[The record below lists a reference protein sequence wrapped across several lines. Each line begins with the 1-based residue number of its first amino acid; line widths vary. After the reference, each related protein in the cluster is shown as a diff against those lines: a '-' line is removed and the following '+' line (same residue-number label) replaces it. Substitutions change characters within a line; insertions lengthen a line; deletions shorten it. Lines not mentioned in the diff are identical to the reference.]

1 MTARVREFNTF
12 LRDHVN
18 LNQTRVDTLQA
29 RVSSLDAYLADDSVL
44 ADLVADDVIPQGSF
58 AHKTIIRPYTG
69 NDFDADVLL
78 PMDERTDWEPKKYT
92 VELQKALEA
101 SSRYAGKT
109 SLGKRCVT
117 IDYADDFHIDVVPF
131 VTRADGLTYITHRID
146 DAWIRQD
153 PIALTSWIEDSARI
167 TNGHLIRVIRLMKY
181 LRDRSSLNVASVVL
195 AALLTERVHSFAG
208 VDDYK
213 NVATTLVS
221 LVEDLN
227 DYIGPMTTV
236 PWVDDRIGQNLANR
250 LTPTGFTNLQS
261 QVKTWSRKMRAAI
274 DAPADESLDLW
285 RAIFGDKFGA
295 PSSSALVLAA
305 SAAPIET
312 YEKRE
317 APGEQFMERDL
328 RIPVRLDPQA
338 RFRLVGRVSTTR
350 RVAGRYRPMSATGN
364 HVPMGRSLKFSVES
378 CTVQPPYDV
387 YWKVRNA
394 GVEAVERKSL
404 RGQITNGGDTR
415 LESSLFPGN
424 HWVQAWVVKDGV
436 AVATDIQDVT
446 ITKK

>member
-12 LRDHVN
+12 LRDYVN

-29 RVSSLDAYLADDSVL
+29 RVSSLDTYLADNSVL
-44 ADLVADDVIPQGSF
+44 ADLVVDDVIPQGSF

-78 PMDERTDWEPKKYT
+78 PMDEQTDWAPKKYT
-92 VELQKALEA
+92 VELQKALES
-101 SSRYAGKT
+101 SSRYSGKT

-131 VTRADGLTYITHRID
+131 VTRADGLTYITHRIND
-146 DAWIRQD
+146 EWIRQD
-153 PIALTSWIEDSARI
+153 PTALTSWIEDSARI
-167 TNGHLIRVIRLMKY
+167 TNGHLIRVIRLVKY

-195 AALLTERVHSFAG
+195 TALLTERVHSFAG

-221 LVEDLN
+221 LVEGLN

-250 LTPTGFTNLQS
+250 LTPSGFTNLQS
-261 QVKTWSRKMRAAI
+261 QVKTWARKMRAAL
-274 DAPADESLDLW
+274 DANADESLDLW

-295 PSSSALVLAA
+295 TSSSALVLAA

-350 RVAGRYRPMSATGN
+350 RATGRFRPMSATGN
-364 HVPMGRSLKFSVES
+364 HVPIGRSLKFSIES

-394 GVEAVERKSL
+394 GVEAVERNSL
-404 RGQITNGGDTR
+404 RGQITNGGDTHF
-415 LESSLFPGN
+415 ESSLFPGN
-424 HWVQAWVVKDGV
+424 HWVQAWVVKNGV
-436 AVATDIQDVT
+436 VVATDTQDVT

>member
-1 MTARVREFNTF
+1 MTARVREFNAF
-12 LRDHVN
+12 LRDYVN

-29 RVSSLDAYLADDSVL
+29 RVSSLDSYLADDSAL
-44 ADLVADDVIPQGSF
+44 ADLVADDVVPQGSF

-78 PMDERTDWEPKKYT
+78 PMDEQTGWTPKKYT
-92 VELQKALEA
+92 IELQKTLEA

-109 SLGKRCVT
+109 VLGKRCVT

-146 DAWIRQD
+146 DEWIRQD
-153 PIALTSWIEDSARI
+153 PIALTSWIEDAARI
-167 TNGHLIRVIRLMKY
+167 TNGHLIRVIRLVKY

-195 AALLTERVHSFAG
+195 TALLTERVHSFAG
-208 VDDYK
+208 VDDYT

-236 PWVDDRIGQNLANR
+236 PWLDDRIGRNLANR
-250 LTPTGFTNLQS
+250 LTQTGFTNLQS
-261 QVKTWSRKMRAAI
+261 QVKTWARKMKAAL
-274 DAPADESLDLW
+274 DAPADESIDLW
-285 RAIFGDKFGA
+285 RAVFGDQFGA
-295 PSSSALVLAA
+295 TSSSALVLAA
-305 SAAPIET
+305 SSAPLET

-328 RIPVRLDPQA
+328 RIPVRLDPEA
-338 RFRLVGRVSTTR
+338 RFRLVGRVSSTR
-350 RVAGRYRPMSATGN
+350 RATGRYRPMSGTGN
-364 HVPMGRSLKFSVES
+364 HVPMDRSLKFSVES
-378 CTVQPPYDV
+378 CTVPPPYDI

-394 GVEAVERKSL
+394 GIEAVERKSL
-404 RGQITNGGDTR
+404 RGQITKGDDTHFER
-415 LESSLFPGN
+415 SLFPGN
-424 HWVQAWVVKDGV
+424 HWVQAWIVKNGV
-436 AVATDIQDVT
+436 AVATDTQDVT